1 MSTPIVAA
9 AWQLQAAGVLATSA
23 VGPAKQV
30 RTTFGPLVG
39 LLDQLTFGPPGGTGR
54 LSFGSTRV
62 RLHGVPA
69 LPSNASGLATIGSS
83 GATVLVAQGHPR
95 IRIR

>member
-1 MSTPIVAA
+1 MSTPVVAA
-9 AWQLQAAGVLATSA
+9 AWQLQAAGVVATSA

-30 RTTFGPLVG
+30 RTTFGPWVG
-39 LLDQLTFGPPGGTGR
+39 LVDHLTFPGGTGR

-69 LPSNASGLATIGSS
+69 LPSNASGLATLGGSS
-83 GATVLVAQGHPR
+83 ATVLVAQGHPR